1 MKKRLFLVLV
11 LALALSAPATALAAP
26 KNSDKSNGNASPKK
40 DVVVAPAPVPEPVV
54 VPVETGTPDSSEPTV
69 TDPVAEP
76 VEDWTTEAVTSPEVS
91 KPGKKPAKPQQV
103 FKQELNEKKKEL
115 TLQKSVL
122 AEEKEALEAEL
133 ADLLAAGDTAG
144 AEALQA
150 ELDSLQSE
158 LAGFQSQIKAI
169 INQRYMVVKT
179 MYSDE
184 ELAQFESVSAL
195 IEKMLEDAKALDA
208 GSVTINNQLIK
219 FDAPA
224 YIKGGDIMVPVKAI
238 TEKLEAE
245 VVFNEETKTLTIT
258 KDTAVIKITAAGVT
272 ATIDGTPVD
281 ITDRVQVTCGRTFIP
296 LDLLAE
302 ILNLE
307 VSYDSDTGIVDVDDP
322 ATETPVDD
330 GSTDPATETP
340 VDDGTTDPV
349 TETPVDDGTTDPVT
363 ETPVDDGTT
372 DPAAEI
378 PVIELTP
385 DPVVPELEPVI

>member
-1 MKKRLFLVLV
+1 M
-11 LALALSAPATALAAP
+11 
-26 KNSDKSNGNASPKK
+26 
-40 DVVVAPAPVPEPVV
+40 
-54 VPVETGTPDSSEPTV
+54 
-69 TDPVAEP
+69 
-76 VEDWTTEAVTSPEVS
+76 
-91 KPGKKPAKPQQV
+91 
-103 FKQELNEKKKEL
+103 
-115 TLQKSVL
+115 
-122 AEEKEALEAEL
+122 
-133 ADLLAAGDTAG
+133 
-144 AEALQA
+144 
-150 ELDSLQSE
+150 
-158 LAGFQSQIKAI
+158 
-169 INQRYMVVKT
+169 M
-179 MYSDE
+179 
-184 ELAQFESVSAL
+184 
-195 IEKMLEDAKALDA
+195 EDAKALDA

-302 ILNLE
+302 ILNLD

-340 VDDGTTDPV
+340 VDDGTTDP
-349 TETPVDDGTTDPVT
+349 
-363 ETPVDDGTT
+363 
-372 DPAAEI
+372 AAEI

>member
-1 MKKRLFLVLV
+1 MKKRLILVLV

-26 KNSDKSNGNASPKK
+26 KNSDKGNASPKK
-40 DVVVAPAPVPEPVV
+40 DVVVTPAPAPLPEPVV
-54 VPVETGTPDSSEPTV
+54 PVEVDSPDNSEPTV
-69 TDPVAEP
+69 TDPVTLP
-76 VEDWTTEAVTSPEVS
+76 VDDGTTDSVTTPEVS
-91 KPGKKPAKPQQV
+91 KPDKKPAKPQQL
-103 FKQELNEKKKEL
+103 FKQELNEQKKEL
-115 TLQKSVL
+115 TQQKSLL
-122 AEEKEALEAEL
+122 AEEKDALEAEM
-133 ADLLAAGDTAG
+133 AALLAADDTAG
-144 AEALQA
+144 AEALQT
-150 ELDSLQSE
+150 ELDSLKTE
-158 LAGFQSQIKAI
+158 LAGLQSQIKAI

-184 ELAQFESVSAL
+184 ELAQFENVSAL
-195 IEKMLEDAKALDA
+195 IEKMMEDAKALDA

-281 ITDRVQVTCGRTFIP
+281 ITNRVQVTCGRTFIP

-302 ILNLE
+302 ILNLD

-340 VDDGTTDPV
+340 VDDGTTDP
-349 TETPVDDGTTDPVT
+349 
-363 ETPVDDGTT
+363 
-372 DPAAEI
+372 AAEI